1 MIESSTQPAPPEQP
15 ITRDQATAMVGKH
28 VLVVLE
34 DIITAHQAVLADEAK
49 SETAKAN
56 ARLVIASAQA
66 IGSPLFQVVKHVERP
81 RILRPERS
89 IRIVR

>member
-1 MIESSTQPAPPEQP
+1 MNEQTQPAEPEQV

-34 DIITAHQAVLADEAK
+34 EIIAAHQAVLADETK
-49 SETAKAN
+49 TETAKGN
-56 ARLVIASAQA
+56 ARLIIASAQG